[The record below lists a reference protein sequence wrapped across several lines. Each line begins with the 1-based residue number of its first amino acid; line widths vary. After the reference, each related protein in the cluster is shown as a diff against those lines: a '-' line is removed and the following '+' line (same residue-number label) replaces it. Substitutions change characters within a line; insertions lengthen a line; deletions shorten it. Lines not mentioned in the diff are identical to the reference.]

1 MIPACD
7 WYECIPFAD
16 GITLIHEPW
25 MPPFYRCNMWHI
37 RGRDRDL
44 LVDTGLGAYPLRDN
58 VALLRGRPVV
68 CLSSHTH
75 FDHIGSTHEF
85 ADRLVHAA
93 EAHVL
98 ENPQDDDTLF
108 AHYAG
113 GNRDGDMFIAPP
125 DGWNAGT
132 WRIPPAPATGLVT
145 EGDVIDLGDRQVT
158 VLHTPGHSPGH
169 LSLWEDAT
177 GTLIAQDVVYDGP
190 LVTACKGADLAVYV
204 ATMRRLREIEPRI
217 VHGGHYASF
226 GAVRFRQL
234 VDGFLEGVARVR
246 TCVPTD

>member
-1 MIPACD
+1 MIPAHD

-25 MPPFYRCNMWHI
+25 MTPFYRCNMWHI

-44 LVDTGLGAYPLRDN
+44 LVDTGLGAYPLRAN
-58 VALLRGRPVV
+58 VPLLQGRPLT

-85 ADRLVHAA
+85 PDRLVHAA

-98 ENPQDDDTLF
+98 ADPQDADTLF
-108 AHYAG
+108 AKYAG
-113 GNRDGDMFIAPP
+113 GSRDTDMFTDRPLAW
-125 DGWNAGT
+125 DAKT
-132 WRIPPAPATGLVT
+132 WRIPPAPATGLVA
-145 EGDVIDLGDRQVT
+145 EGDVIDLGDRQWT

-190 LVTACKGADLAVYV
+190 LVTACRGADMAVYLS
-204 ATMRRLREIEPRI
+204 TMRRLREIAPRV
-217 VHGGHYASF
+217 VHGGHFASF
-226 GAVRFRQL
+226 GKVRFRQL
-234 VDGFLEGVARVR
+234 VDGFLEGHGEGL
-246 TCVPTD
+246 

>member
-7 WYECIPFAD
+7 WYESIPFAD
-16 GITLIHEPW
+16 AITLIHEPW

-37 RGRDRDL
+37 KGRDRDL

-58 VALLRGRPVV
+58 VPLLQGRPIT
-68 CLSSHTH
+68 CLTSHTH
-75 FDHIGSTHEF
+75 FDHNGSTHEF

-98 ENPQDDDTLF
+98 ADPQDDDTLF
-108 AHYAG
+108 AKYTG
-113 GNRDGDMFIAPP
+113 GNRDGDMFIDHPE
-125 DGWNAGT
+125 GWNAGT
-132 WRIPPAPATGLVT
+132 YRIPPAPATGLVA
-145 EGDVIDLGDRQVT
+145 EGDVIDLGDRAFT

-169 LSLWEDAT
+169 LSLWEAAT

-190 LVTACKGADLAVYV
+190 LVTECRGADIGVYV

-234 VDGFLEGVARVR
+234 IDKFLEGKG
-246 TCVPTD
+246 CVSHPGR